1 MIAIVTDSTVGYSTE
16 EVATRGIVT
25 VVPVNYQIGRT
36 LYEEYASD
44 RNGSFLPLM
53 ARQSPCKTAQPSL
66 GNFLR
71 VFSGLVERGY
81 EVICIVLSSALSGT
95 YSSACF
101 AADQVGGSIHVVDS
115 STIGP
120 GLHLL
125 VDEAVNM
132 AKGGFSAEVI
142 LRNLEGL
149 KKKIGIVFTVESLDR
164 IVYGGRLNDPKAKTT
179 LNLRPIFELKGK
191 IRFLGNARGARE
203 RIEQMSACI
212 PQSARRII
220 VSRCG
225 ADTDVAELTRALK
238 ACHPTVYIHQRVM
251 GPVLSIHTGVGAFG
265 VAYVVKE

>member
-16 EVATRGIVT
+16 EIASRGIVT
-25 VVPVNYQIGRT
+25 VVPVNYQIGHSF
-36 LYEEYASD
+36 YEEYASD

-53 ARQSPCKTAQPSL
+53 ERQSPCKTAQPSL

-71 VFSGLVERGY
+71 TFQSLVDRGY
-81 EVICIVLSSALSGT
+81 DVICIVLSSALSGT

-101 AADQVGGSIHVVDS
+101 AADQVGGNIRVVDS
-115 STIGP
+115 ATIGD

-132 AKGGFSAEVI
+132 AKGGFSVDVI
-142 LRNLEGL
+142 LRNIEGL
-149 KKKIGIVFTVESLDR
+149 KRKISIVFSVESLDR

-179 LNLRPIFELKGK
+179 LNLRPVFELRGK
-191 IRFLGNARGARE
+191 IFFRGNARGPRE
-203 RIEQMSACI
+203 RLEQMCSLI
-212 PQSARRII
+212 PAGARRII

-225 ADTDVAELTRALK
+225 AETDVAELTRMLK
-238 ACHPTVYIHQRVM
+238 SQHPSVYIHQRVV

-265 VAYVVKE
+265 VAYVTKE